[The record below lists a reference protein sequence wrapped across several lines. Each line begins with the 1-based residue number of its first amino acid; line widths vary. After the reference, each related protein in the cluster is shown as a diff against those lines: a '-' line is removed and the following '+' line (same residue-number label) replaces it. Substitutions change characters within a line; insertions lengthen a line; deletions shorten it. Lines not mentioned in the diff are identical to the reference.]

1 VRGCILG
8 GRAVFTEACSLQF
21 QPAYSAGMMSV
32 FAIAMW
38 LHQRGMPVGVCIGI
52 WMVDCVLMVIGQF
65 LFLYHLSAGV
75 RNRAAGVSVM
85 QQLWTMAVPPWFVP
99 LVGISAAA
107 ANGGAMI
114 RASGVSEELAH
125 LALYGPLALGGLWM
139 ALMLLPI
146 YFKAT
151 WTGSLWNVPPS
162 AILMAPAALNLAGW
176 LGAIGPTNL
185 ALRDSW
191 LTHAL
196 AIVVLVSSVPIALC
210 VPRYLD
216 VRKPFEPLIATVGF
230 PLEIG
235 AISLTRYQGT
245 LATPLTPASNGT
257 HGTAASTGLEDDGSR
272 PLWRGAAWL
281 LVGWASMA
289 ALVIWARFAAAALR
303 ALCRGQQALA
313 AATPAPMAADGMEP
327 HTGKHDEV

>member
-1 VRGCILG
+1 MR
-8 GRAVFTEACSLQF
+8 S
-21 QPAYSAGMMSV
+21 
-32 FAIAMW
+32 
-38 LHQRGMPVGVCIGI
+38 
-52 WMVDCVLMVIGQF
+52 
-65 LFLYHLSAGV
+65 
-75 RNRAAGVSVM
+75 
-85 QQLWTMAVPPWFVP
+85 

-216 VRKPFEPLIATVGF
+216 VRKPFEPLIATVGACTRPARPLRPPRTHMVESCSYLPNLAKSICLLSSSVVCRRAGF